1 MPKPIARFRK
11 GSTVMSM
18 DTKDYF
24 LFDKTENYSSMTPF
38 DKEDC
43 VHGKTLIEVN
53 YGNGYQGVKIVE
65 CIPDKIE
72 GYEKIS

>member
-1 MPKPIARFRK
+1 MSKPIARFIK
-11 GSTVMSM
+11 GTTVMSM
-18 DTKDYF
+18 DTKDYH
-24 LFDKTENYSSMTPF
+24 LFDKNESYFSMTQF
-38 DKEDC
+38 NKEDC